1 MVSKLSQHQ
10 AKSQKG
16 VALIVVLLLLAV
28 MVTIAGNMSGRLFS
42 QFKRAESQLSYQQAY
57 WYSMGG
63 EALAKVGIEQSYK
76 DSDTI
81 NLSQPWALE
90 EQTYPLD
97 YGTLT
102 GRLFDQ
108 QACFN
113 LNALSSL
120 KADANSS
127 QSPYLV
133 EVLQALLEEL
143 DVENYQAE
151 VVASSVW
158 DYVDSNSSVNSA
170 LGVEDSHYESMNPAY
185 MSANSLIA
193 DGSELR
199 AVNQVTGDVMHSVAP
214 YVCAL
219 PTTDFRLNVNT
230 VMPEHAAL
238 IAALFY
244 PTLSRDDAKQL
255 LDDRPFDGWSDI
267 DEFFAEPGLNG
278 VEEKQRNKVKPY
290 LGVDSAYFELDAEL
304 LVDRSRVRVRSLIFS
319 NNRETATVISRR
331 FGGIGERVSD
341 RSTEQ

>member
-1 MVSKLSQHQ
+1 MKASQQ
-10 AKSQKG
+10 GRRQQG

-42 QFKRAESQLSYQQAY
+42 QFKRAENQLSYQQAY
-57 WYSMGG
+57 WYSIGG
-63 EALAKVGIEQSYK
+63 EALAIVGVEQSYK

-113 LNALSSL
+113 LNALATLNAES
-120 KADANSS
+120 NSS

-133 EVLQALLEEL
+133 EAFQSLLEEL
-143 DVENYQAE
+143 EVENYQAE
-151 VVASSVW
+151 VIANSLW
-158 DYVDSNSSVNSA
+158 DYVDSNANVNSA
-170 LGVEDSHYESMNPAY
+170 LGVEDSHYESMSPSY

-193 DGSELR
+193 DSSELR
-199 AVNQVTGDVMHSVAP
+199 AVNQVTGDVMNKLTP
-214 YVCAL
+214 YICAL
-219 PTTDFRLNVNT
+219 PTSDFRLNVNT
-230 VMPEHAAL
+230 IQPEQAAL
-238 IAALFY
+238 VSAMFY
-244 PTLSRDDAKQL
+244 PTLSASDAKKL
-255 LDDRPFDGWSDI
+255 LENRPFDGWASI
-267 DEFFAEPGLNG
+267 DEFMAEPALSGL
-278 VEEKQRNKVKPY
+278 QDQQQNKVKPY

-319 NNRETATVISRR
+319 DNRETATVISRR